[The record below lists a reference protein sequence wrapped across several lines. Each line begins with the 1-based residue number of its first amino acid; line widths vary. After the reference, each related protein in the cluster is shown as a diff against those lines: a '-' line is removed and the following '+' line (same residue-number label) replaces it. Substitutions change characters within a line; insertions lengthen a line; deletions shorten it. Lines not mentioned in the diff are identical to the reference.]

1 MAKPAA
7 TQKQDF
13 KILNIAYKGYKD
25 GSVDFYGEQIE
36 KLTGYTKEDFN
47 TKRVKWPDLMHKE
60 DRAGA
65 RASFVQALKG
75 DKTYMRE
82 YRITH
87 KTGALTWLQE
97 WSQIVCD
104 ENGEV
109 EYVTGILVDI
119 TENKKDEFVRL
130 KYEERT
136 GKYLTF
142 SLAREEY
149 GISIVKVKEIIELM
163 PITPIPQAP
172 SFVKGVIN
180 LRGKV
185 IPVIDLRI
193 RFGMASVEHSDRS
206 CIIVVDIAGA
216 AGTRLVGV
224 MVDSVSDVLYISG
237 YDIEDP
243 PAFISTF
250 ETDFLLGMA
259 KTEKSLKIILDIDQV
274 LSGMD
279 LTRIAP
285 DAG

>member
-1 MAKPAA
+1 
-7 TQKQDF
+7 
-13 KILNIAYKGYKD
+13 
-25 GSVDFYGEQIE
+25 
-36 KLTGYTKEDFN
+36 
-47 TKRVKWPDLMHKE
+47 
-60 DRAGA
+60 
-65 RASFVQALKG
+65 
-75 DKTYMRE
+75 MRE

-87 KTGALTWLQE
+87 KTGMLTWLQE

-119 TENKKDEFVRL
+119 TELKKDEFVRL

-142 SLAREEY
+142 SLACEEY

-172 SFVKGVIN
+172 PFVKGVIN

-193 RFGMASVEHSDRS
+193 RFGMAPVEHSDRS

-250 ETDFLLGMA
+250 ETDYLLGMA

-279 LTRIAP
+279 LTHIAP